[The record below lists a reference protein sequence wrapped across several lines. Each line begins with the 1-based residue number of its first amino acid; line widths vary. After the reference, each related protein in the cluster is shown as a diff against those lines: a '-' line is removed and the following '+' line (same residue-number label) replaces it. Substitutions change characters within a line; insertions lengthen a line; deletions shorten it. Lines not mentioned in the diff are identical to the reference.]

1 VRAERT
7 PTPVFS
13 VNGVFNSPD
22 FTAGIGG
29 SIGIAV
35 PIFSRNQGEI
45 AASIATTSQLRA
57 ERDAMRR
64 TVEIS
69 VFGTL
74 VKIAAQRK
82 LFDAYQQR
90 LVPTAA
96 NLETL
101 AEESYRAGRT
111 SVLGVLD
118 AQRNLRDFRRE
129 ALQAGLD
136 LQLLLADL
144 EETLGT
150 ALP

>member
-1 VRAERT
+1 L
-7 PTPVFS
+7 
-13 VNGVFNSPD
+13 
-22 FTAGIGG
+22 
-29 SIGIAV
+29 

-45 AASIATTSQLRA
+45 AASIAATSQLRA
-57 ERDAMRR
+57 QRDAMRR
-64 TVEIS
+64 TVETS

-74 VKIAAQRK
+74 AKIDAQRK
-82 LFDAYQQR
+82 QFDAYQQR

-129 ALQAGLD
+129 ALQAALD